1 MQLAATDESQTA
13 LEDWRL
19 RIGRRRADAAPRP
32 PITFPAP
39 ATVIATA
46 GRGQVSV
53 DWAEVP
59 GAAGYLVLRSSSPDG
74 PFHPV
79 DHGGMDV
86 LAVPFGAYA
95 DTTEGNAGSAW
106 YSVAAVVDVDT
117 PGESS
122 APVAPVPVDEPG
134 IVRVTV
140 RAEVARRLPR
150 PWRPMIGSEHLSY
163 SLSTDRTGGR
173 VIGEELT
180 EALRIVRDTVGLE
193 SVRAHAILCDDLGV
207 YREVAGQPV
216 HDFTGVDRVYD
227 HLRALDLRPVVE
239 LSFMPRD
246 LASDPDS
253 TVFGYRA
260 IISPPKDWGRWAD
273 LVRDLTGHLVDRY
286 GLDEVR
292 QWSFEVWN
300 EPNLE
305 VFWSGTPEEYF
316 RLYDVTVAAV
326 RAVDSQLVVGGPGTA
341 AAGWIDDLLA
351 HVETSTAPVDFIS
364 THVYGNA
371 PLDFRPA
378 LERHG
383 RGDVKIWWTEWG
395 PTATHFNTI
404 GDSVQGAGFLLR
416 GMKSASGRVD
426 ALSHWVASDHFEE
439 LGRPPALSHGG
450 FGLLTV
456 GNLRKPRFWALQ
468 LLAGLGDHERVIE
481 ATGDGADSLVEAV
494 AAHDEEGRVSVI
506 VWNATLD
513 QTRMEGRTNLA
524 RHVHLH
530 VAGLRQGRHL
540 LRHRRIDAS
549 HSNII
554 DVWERI
560 RADADWPTDAQ
571 WEQLARAN
579 TLDDLDSPQTIE
591 ITDGSYRIDF
601 DLPMPGVSALE
612 FVPEN

>member
-1 MQLAATDESQTA
+1 MQLAATDESQNA

-19 RIGRRRADAAPRP
+19 RIGERRADAAARP
-32 PITFPAP
+32 PITLPAP
-39 ATVIATA
+39 ATVVATA

-74 PFHPV
+74 PFQPV

-95 DTTEGNAGSAW
+95 DTTEGHAGPVW
-106 YSVAAVVDVDT
+106 YCVAAVADIDT
-117 PGESS
+117 PGEAS
-122 APVAPVPVDEPG
+122 APVAPVPAGEPG
-134 IVRVTV
+134 IVRIRV

-150 PWRPMIGSEHLSY
+150 PWQPMIGSEHLSHL
-163 SLSTDRTGGR
+163 LSTDRTGGR
-173 VIGEELT
+173 VIGEELS
-180 EALRIVRDTVGLE
+180 EALRILRAAVGVE
-193 SVRAHAILCDDLGV
+193 YVRAHAILCDDLGV
-207 YREVAGQPV
+207 YHEVGGQPV
-216 HDFTGVDRVYD
+216 HDFTGIDRVYD
-227 HLRALDLRPVVE
+227 RLRALDLRPVVE

-253 TVFGYRA
+253 TVFGYHA
-260 IISPPKDWGRWAD
+260 IISPPKDWDRWAE
-273 LVRDLTGHLVDRY
+273 LVRDLTGHLVGRY

-292 QWSFEVWN
+292 RWSFEVWN

-305 VFWSGTPEEYF
+305 IFWSGTPEEYF

-326 RAVDSQLVVGGPGTA
+326 RAVDSQLVVGGPATA

-351 HVETSTAPVDFIS
+351 HVEKSGAPVDFIS

-383 RGDVKIWWTEWG
+383 RGEVKIWWTEWG
-395 PTATHFNTI
+395 PTATHFNEI
-404 GDSVQGAGFLLR
+404 GDSVQSAGFLLR
-416 GMKSASGRVD
+416 GMKSASGRID

-456 GNLRKPRFWALQ
+456 GNLRKPRFWTLQ
-468 LLAGLGDHERVIE
+468 LLAELGDHARVIE
-481 ATGDGADSLVEAV
+481 VTGDGAGSLVEAL
-494 AAHDEEGRVSVI
+494 AAHDDEGRVGVI

-513 QTRMEGRTNLA
+513 QTRMQDHTSLD
-524 RHVHLH
+524 RHVDLH
-530 VAGLRQGRHL
+530 VAGLRSGRYL

-549 HSNII
+549 HSNIFA
-554 DVWERI
+554 VWERI
-560 RADADWPTDAQ
+560 RGGADWPTDAQ
-571 WEQLARAN
+571 WEELARAN
-579 TLDDLDSPQTIE
+579 TLDDFDSPRTVE
-591 ITDGSYRIDF
+591 ITDGSYRLDF
-601 DLPMPGVSALE
+601 DLPLPGVSALE
-612 FVPEN
+612 FVPQN

>member
-180 EALRIVRDTVGLE
+180 EAL
-193 SVRAHAILCDDLGV
+193 
-207 YREVAGQPV
+207 
-216 HDFTGVDRVYD
+216 
-227 HLRALDLRPVVE
+227 
-239 LSFMPRD
+239 
-246 LASDPDS
+246 
-253 TVFGYRA
+253 
-260 IISPPKDWGRWAD
+260 
-273 LVRDLTGHLVDRY
+273 
-286 GLDEVR
+286 LDEVPDR
-292 QWSFEVWN
+292 YWGEIAV
-300 EPNLE
+300 
-305 VFWSGTPEEYF
+305 GG
-316 RLYDVTVAAV
+316 TVAE
-326 RAVDSQLVVGGPGTA
+326 R
-341 AAGWIDDLLA
+341 
-351 HVETSTAPVDFIS
+351 VEL
-364 THVYGNA
+364 
-371 PLDFRPA
+371 PL
-378 LERHG
+378 
-383 RGDVKIWWTEWG
+383 RGDR
-395 PTATHFNTI
+395 
-404 GDSVQGAGFLLR
+404 LR
-416 GMKSASGRVD
+416 
-426 ALSHWVASDHFEE
+426 
-439 LGRPPALSHGG
+439 
-450 FGLLTV
+450 
-456 GNLRKPRFWALQ
+456 
-468 LLAGLGDHERVIE
+468 
-481 ATGDGADSLVEAV
+481 
-494 AAHDEEGRVSVI
+494 
-506 VWNATLD
+506 
-513 QTRMEGRTNLA
+513 
-524 RHVHLH
+524 
-530 VAGLRQGRHL
+530 RQ
-540 LRHRRIDAS
+540 
-549 HSNII
+549 
-554 DVWERI
+554 
-560 RADADWPTDAQ
+560 
-571 WEQLARAN
+571 
-579 TLDDLDSPQTIE
+579 
-591 ITDGSYRIDF
+591 
-601 DLPMPGVSALE
+601 ALE
-612 FVPEN
+612 FRGARN

>member
-1 MQLAATDESQTA
+1 MAAPDESQTA

-19 RIGRRRADAAPRP
+19 RIGERRADAATGP
-32 PITFPAP
+32 PVALPAP
-39 ATVIATA
+39 AAVIATA

-59 GAAGYLVLRSSSPDG
+59 GSAGYLVLRSSSPDG
-74 PFHPV
+74 PFQPV

-95 DTTEGNAGSAW
+95 DTTEVNAGSAW
-106 YSVAAVVDVDT
+106 YSVAAVVDADT

-122 APVAPVPVDEPG
+122 APVAPVPADEPG
-134 IVRVTV
+134 VVQVRV
-140 RAEVARRLPR
+140 RPEVARPLPR
-150 PWRPMIGSEHLSY
+150 PWRLMIGSEHLSHM
-163 SLSTDRTGGR
+163 LSTDRTGDR

-180 EALRIVRDTVGLE
+180 EALRIMRDTVGVE
-193 SVRAHAILCDDLGV
+193 YVRAHAILCDDLGV
-207 YREVAGQPV
+207 YREVGGQPV
-216 HDFTGVDRVYD
+216 HDFTGVNRVYD
-227 HLRALDLRPVVE
+227 RLRALDLRPVVE

-246 LASDPDS
+246 LASDPNS
-253 TVFGYRA
+253 TVFAYRA
-260 IISPPKDWGRWAD
+260 ITSPPKDWDRWAE
-273 LVRDLTGHLVDRY
+273 LVRDLTGHLVARY
-286 GLDEVR
+286 GLNEVR
-292 QWSFEVWN
+292 RWSFEVWN
-300 EPNLE
+300 EPNLKI
-305 VFWSGTPEEYF
+305 FWSGTPEEYF

-326 RAVDSQLVVGGPGTA
+326 RAVDSQLVVGGPATA
-341 AAGWIDDLLA
+341 AAGWIDDLLS
-351 HVETSTAPVDFIS
+351 HVDDSAAPVDFIS

-395 PTATHFNTI
+395 PTSTHFNGI
-404 GDSVQGAGFLLR
+404 GDSVQAAGFLLR

-439 LGRPPALSHGG
+439 LGRPPALLHGG

-481 ATGDGADSLVEAV
+481 VTGDGAGSLVEAV
-494 AAHDEEGRVSVI
+494 AAHDDKGRVSVI

-513 QTRMEGRTNLA
+513 QTKMQGHTSLD
-524 RHVHLH
+524 RHVDMH
-530 VAGLRQGRHL
+530 VTGLRQGRYS

-554 DVWERI
+554 AVWERI
-560 RADADWPTDAQ
+560 RAGADWPTDAQ
-571 WEQLARAN
+571 WEQLTLSN
-579 TLDDLDSPQTIE
+579 TLDDFDSPRTVE
-591 ITDGSYRIDF
+591 ITDGSYRLDF
-601 DLPMPGVSALE
+601 DLPISGVSALE
-612 FVPEN
+612 FVPQN